1 MRNYKEIPPL
11 EIIKIGEEAIKLLI
25 FGFENI
31 GFRKS
36 TRKRLDALEDI
47 IIKQNFE
54 INELKKIT
62 NYENN

>member
-25 FGFENI
+25 YGFENI

-54 INELKKIT
+54 IEKLKKIT
-62 NYENN
+62 NYE